1 MPGAPSF
8 SYCKLKSIYVY
19 ISCRLPR
26 SFPLHTTTIS
36 IGIRPNPRQK
46 WRASRFYKLKMQKV
60 KKDQTAA
67 NRMKNRRKKK
77 NRPFPFKNRKRNRNR
92 NKNDGGSSD
101 SRSFVNRDSSQL
113 PLSDGG
119 CRCQYPGE
127 VITPDQVYRY
137 GGNGS
142 SYRGGKGKGG
152 RNFRFLTGVEN
163 GNGDYADR
171 NRRGGS
177 KGDSSSN
184 YRSGSGGGSGECI
197 YLRSDAICRGVSYIC
212 EQDAKRLKIG
222 RASSA
227 VVVGQ
232 DVGED
237 DSNDSKHGARNLEGD
252 DFLPSEAF
260 GSDES
265 VRALKSSKGSKSGR
279 GYRSFRTGKGKG
291 GKVINV
297 VSSLRTKP
305 YRQVGQ
311 KRYVIMPAT
320 SELCRRSD
328 PCDYGG
334 GGGGGT
340 SLRSGSTFSKG
351 YPVTPSPTPYCDTP
365 TRRPTLAPTPPCE
378 VDVSCLLCIMPFYM
392 YWNSSP
398 P

>member
-1 MPGAPSF
+1 
-8 SYCKLKSIYVY
+8 
-19 ISCRLPR
+19 
-26 SFPLHTTTIS
+26 
-36 IGIRPNPRQK
+36 
-46 WRASRFYKLKMQKV
+46 MQKV
-60 KKDQTAA
+60 KKDQNAA

-77 NRPFPFKNRKRNRNR
+77 NRRFPFKNRKRIRNR
-92 NKNDGGSSD
+92 NKKGGGSSD

-113 PLSDGG
+113 PLSEGG

-127 VITPDQVYRY
+127 VVTSEQVYRY

-152 RNFRFLTGVEN
+152 RSLRFLAGVEN
-163 GNGDYADR
+163 GNGNYADR

-177 KGDSSSN
+177 KSDSSSN
-184 YRSGSGGGSGECI
+184 YRSGSGAGTGTGECI
-197 YLRSDAICRGVSYIC
+197 YLRSDAVCRGVSYIC
-212 EQDAKRLKIG
+212 EQDAERLNISK
-222 RASSA
+222 ASSA
-227 VVVGQ
+227 VVVVEQ
-232 DVGED
+232 SVEED
-237 DSNDSKHGARNLEGD
+237 NSNDSKHGRRNLDGD
-252 DFLPSEAF
+252 DFFPPETLS
-260 GSDES
+260 SDGES
-265 VRALKSSKGSKSGR
+265 MRALKSSKRSKLGR
-279 GYRSFRTGKGKG
+279 DFRSFRAGKGKG
-291 GKVINV
+291 GKIINA

-378 VDVSCLLCIMPFYM
+378 VDVSCFYVSCRFYM
-392 YWNSSP
+392 YWISLP
-398 P
+398 L

>member
-1 MPGAPSF
+1 
-8 SYCKLKSIYVY
+8 
-19 ISCRLPR
+19 
-26 SFPLHTTTIS
+26 
-36 IGIRPNPRQK
+36 
-46 WRASRFYKLKMQKV
+46 MQKV
-60 KKDQTAA
+60 KKDQNAA
-67 NRMKNRRKKK
+67 KRMKNRRKK

-92 NKNDGGSSD
+92 NKNVGGSSD

-152 RNFRFLTGVEN
+152 RNFRFLTGVGS

-177 KGDSSSN
+177 KGDSSLN

-237 DSNDSKHGARNLEGD
+237 DSNDSKHGARNLGGD

-311 KRYVIMPAT
+311 RRYVIMPAT

-328 PCDYGG
+328 LCDHGSG
-334 GGGGGT
+334 DT
-340 SLRSGSTFSKG
+340 SLRSGSSFSKG
-351 YPVTPSPTPYCDTP
+351 YADNTPSPTPYCDTP

-378 VDVSCLLCIMPFYM
+378 VDVSCFYVSCRFYM
-392 YWNSSP
+392 YWISSP
-398 P
+398 L